1 MSNFTKK
8 LTFALIVL
16 IIGNLKWAQA
26 DDAVTEPEC
35 FEKVSRGVF
44 KFNQGFDNIVLE
56 PVAKVYNKLPEPI
69 KNGTGNF
76 TSNLA
81 NLLSIPN
88 HLLQGDLKSAGNST
102 ASFLINS
109 TIGIFG
115 LGDPASLMGIK
126 STKEDVGQTLGRYG
140 FGGGCYYVLPF
151 LGPTTLRDTLGMA
164 ADSIIDPFAHV
175 TLREKELKGISGNR
189 FDYFGVKGADVVD
202 FRADNILNFESL
214 EKNSIDLYS
223 AQKSI
228 YLQSRLKKIQNS
240 DLENDQD
247 WDDLEK

>member
-1 MSNFTKK
+1 MSDLTKK

-126 STKEDVGQTLGRYG
+126 STKEDVGQTLGNMVLVVVAIT
-140 FGGGCYYVLPF
+140 YYHF
-151 LGPTTLRDTLGMA
+151 W
-164 ADSIIDPFAHV
+164 
-175 TLREKELKGISGNR
+175 
-189 FDYFGVKGADVVD
+189 
-202 FRADNILNFESL
+202 
-214 EKNSIDLYS
+214 DL
-223 AQKSI
+223 Q
-228 YLQSRLKKIQNS
+228 L
-240 DLENDQD
+240 
-247 WDDLEK
+247 